1 MRKSVAERTVESL
14 TWALVVIWLGV
25 MLIAGGL
32 QYAWLVMMVLG
43 IILLTSAI
51 YQHMQGWETSYAI
64 WIFGVW
70 MAVFSVVELADELIA
85 AANEGKGLGID
96 LGVYLGI
103 ALISMGVATML
114 RMIRGAGTGANT
126 QGGRPPEGTYAP
138 DYAPTVAP
146 TIRPRVVQ
154 DETGTGVYG
163 PHRYRP
169 ASPAGYDAPT
179 WDNRQQGTRETGSGY
194 APRTGA
200 STARARS
207 ADAYEEE
214 YDAYDR
220 HSSPPRYGEERAPLY
235 GDTEYDAFGDDY
247 DDLIDDPDELP
258 QMRYSRHATR
268 RQRPAPQSEE
278 TNELASRVEDIIQK
292 SRKRREVGPQDLAE
306 DFIRRAQWDPDDEEE
321 DLPY

>member
-51 YQHMQGWETSYAI
+51 YQHVQGWETSFAI

-85 AANEGKGLGID
+85 AANGGKGLGID

-114 RMIRGAGTGANT
+114 RMIRGASTKGGTL
-126 QGGRPPEGTYAP
+126 GGEVPNGTYAP
-138 DYAPTVAP
+138 GYASPAP
-146 TIRPRVVQ
+146 TIRPRVVH
-154 DETGTGVYG
+154 DDTGTGMYG
-163 PHRYRP
+163 PSRYRP
-169 ASPAGYDAPT
+169 DSRAEPGAPT
-179 WDNRQQGTRETGSGY
+179 WDGRSGATQNTVSRYGRTDERTVYAGSADRGDVYSGY
-194 APRTGA
+194 NAPA
-200 STARARS
+200 
-207 ADAYEEE
+207 
-214 YDAYDR
+214 
-220 HSSPPRYGEERAPLY
+220 RYGEAQAPLY
-235 GDTEYDAFGDDY
+235 GDTEYDAFGNDY
-247 DDLIDDPDELP
+247 DDLLDDPDELP
-258 QMRYSRHATR
+258 QMRYSRRRAPR
-268 RQRPAPQSEE
+268 RQRPAPPPSEAAD
-278 TNELASRVEDIIQK
+278 ELTSRAEEIIQR
-292 SRKRREVGPQDLAE
+292 SRKRREMGPEDLAD
-306 DFIRRAQWDPDDEEE
+306 DFIRRANWDEADDE

>member
-1 MRKSVAERTVESL
+1 MRKSGAERMVESL

-51 YQHMQGWETSYAI
+51 YQHMQGWETSFAI

-85 AANEGKGLGID
+85 AANNGKGLGID

-114 RMIRGAGTGANT
+114 RMIRGAGKTGA
-126 QGGRPPEGTYAP
+126 GEMGRGTTNAPYAP
-138 DYAPTVAP
+138 GYSTAPP
-146 TIRPRVVQ
+146 TIRPQVVH
-154 DETGTGVYG
+154 DETGTGMYG
-163 PHRYRP
+163 PSRYRP
-169 ASPAGYDAPT
+169 DDVAGPAAPT
-179 WDNRQQGTRETGSGY
+179 WDGRSGAMQPSSSRYSRADEPTAYAGTMG
-194 APRTGA
+194 
-200 STARARS
+200 RA
-207 ADAYEEE
+207 DIYED
-214 YDAYDR
+214 YNA
-220 HSSPPRYGEERAPLY
+220 PPRYGEEHAPLY

-247 DDLIDDPDELP
+247 DDLLDDPDELP
-258 QMRYSRHATR
+258 QMRYSRR
-268 RQRPAPQSEE
+268 RAARRPRPAPPPPEDADAL
-278 TNELASRVEDIIQK
+278 TSRVEEIIQR
-292 SRKRREVGPQDLAE
+292 SRKRRTLGPEDLAD
-306 DFIRRAQWDPDDEEE
+306 DFIKRAKWGDEDIE

>member
-70 MAVFSVVELADELIA
+70 MAVFSVVELADEFIA
-85 AANEGKGLGID
+85 AANDGRGLGID

-103 ALISMGVATML
+103 ALISMGVASML
-114 RMIRGAGTGANT
+114 RLLRGAGKGAI
-126 QGGRPPEGTYAP
+126 GGTLPNGS
-138 DYAPTVAP
+138 YAPTEYPTAAP
-146 TIRPRVVQ
+146 TIRPHVVQ
-154 DETGTGVYG
+154 DRTGTGMYG
-163 PHRYRP
+163 PSRYRP
-169 ASPAGYDAPT
+169 EATAGPNAPT
-179 WDNRQQGTRETGSGY
+179 WDRQARPVHETVSRY
-194 APRTGA
+194 SRPDARTA
-200 STARARS
+200 YARS
-207 ADAYEEE
+207 EDAYSE
-214 YDAYDR
+214 YDDYRAP
-220 HSSPPRYGEERAPLY
+220 SRYGEEQMPLY

-247 DDLIDDPDELP
+247 DDMLDDPDELP
-258 QMRYSRHATR
+258 QMRYSSR
-268 RQRPAPQSEE
+268 RPARRARPVPPPPEDADAL
-278 TNELASRVEDIIQK
+278 TSRVEDIIQR
-292 SRKRREVGPQDLAE
+292 SRKRRDLGPEDLAD
-306 DFIRRAQWDPDDEEE
+306 DFIQRAQWDEDAPE